1 MATIRSC
8 MDKGAIARRATV
20 AVVRSGGAPSTA
32 AWEDGAATSC
42 GHRNPALGWVM
53 SSDTQKAHD
62 DAASRWRS
70 GRPESRQ
77 RHTTTDGFANQL
89 DSHVE
94 SDC

>member
-32 AWEDGAATSC
+32 AWEDGAASC